1 MCLFAWPIGNVILKT
16 SCPTSWAVSL
26 VAILDA
32 DKEGFLRSE
41 TSLIQT
47 VGRAARNADG
57 TVIMYADTITGSMR
71 RAIDETNRRREI
83 QQKYNTEHGIIP
95 KTIKKSVSEVIEA
108 TKSVSDT
115 KIEKQKQSAETV
127 RRTITELTAE
137 MRKAAELLQFELAAQ
152 LRDEIKR
159 LEEQLETGDLE

>member
-1 MCLFAWPIGNVILKT
+1 
-16 SCPTSWAVSL
+16 
-26 VAILDA
+26 
-32 DKEGFLRSE
+32 
-41 TSLIQT
+41 
-47 VGRAARNADG
+47 
-57 TVIMYADTITGSMR
+57 MYADTITGSMR